1 MQTKNSIAGQV
12 IPGHGIQL
20 GMHTDNWRV
29 LSGSFDQAVDS
40 AVENKLKF
48 LEFGLIDG
56 QNFIQGLGY
65 DPALPM
71 DIDEMAIKRKLDEL
85 GIQVSQIDAGY
96 PLTGQ
101 KGAVYGVPYVWRAIR
116 MAHLLDCPYV
126 DSTDG
131 AAKPVGWTDEETIT
145 QWKLNLRLVLER
157 AESFGVGINIE
168 PHGPFT
174 TNLELLVSILEDFD
188 SPALGVNFDTGNVFI
203 SGNDPLNYLKAIRPW
218 LRHVHCKD
226 VPKAMADADLGE
238 ETGIASSEVSIGN
251 GANAPHIETCIN
263 YLKETKWDGV
273 FSIET
278 LGTPDNI
285 RESTEW
291 LRSVIAAPVKHD
303 IA

>member
-1 MQTKNSIAGQV
+1 METKNSIAGQV

-71 DIDEMAIKRKLDEL
+71 DADEMSIKRKLDKL

-131 AAKPVGWTDEETIT
+131 AAKPVGWTDSETIT

-188 SPALGVNFDTGNVFI
+188 SPYLGVNFDTGNVFI
-203 SGNDPLNYLKAIRPW
+203 SGNDPLTYLKAIRPW

-251 GANAPHIETCIN
+251 GANAVHIETCIN

-285 RESTEW
+285 RESTAW
-291 LRSVIAAPVKHD
+291 LRSVIAVPVKHD
-303 IA
+303 VA